1 MKFSIKKNKNH
12 YLEVYPK
19 PTHKF
24 LKDFY
29 EKTYFNNKTNATY
42 SKSYSK
48 EEIQNRK
55 KRSMLYI
62 KVAKSIIKKKDIR
75 FLEIGC
81 GEGFLLKAAHDE
93 KFNVT
98 GVDFQSNQLKKF
110 NRSVLKFFKKTDP
123 DNFLSIKSNIKYDII
138 AANFVLEHVRDPVK
152 FISSLKLLLNKNGL
166 IILSIPNDFKNFQ
179 NLLYKKKIVKKK
191 YWFSPPQHLNYF
203 NNINILNFF
212 KKMKLSVKEAISDFP
227 IEIFLCLGKRNYTN
241 SKQKGKEA
249 HNARLIV
256 DNFILNQEF
265 KISLEFYKACHN
277 SGVGRGMTYYLKKT

>member
-138 AANFVLEHVRDPVK
+138 AANFVLEHVRDPVN
-152 FISSLKLLLNKNGL
+152 FFSSL
-166 IILSIPNDFKNFQ
+166 
-179 NLLYKKKIVKKK
+179 
-191 YWFSPPQHLNYF
+191 
-203 NNINILNFF
+203 
-212 KKMKLSVKEAISDFP
+212 
-227 IEIFLCLGKRNYTN
+227 
-241 SKQKGKEA
+241 
-249 HNARLIV
+249 
-256 DNFILNQEF
+256 
-265 KISLEFYKACHN
+265 
-277 SGVGRGMTYYLKKT
+277 